1 MNDKMKAEF
10 DAAFV
15 KKFGFGRMMASA
27 NADAHQMLNAA
38 EWAWETATAKTPP
51 PAVQPVTMAS
61 VMRAYEYACDHPH
74 KYLRGTSNWCAAVA
88 WKLNQLESPA
98 PTPPQPI
105 YDEAVNA
112 AVLGAQNLNAAMAT
126 IDILRA
132 QLAERDALLTDLGV
146 EPDGVSDVYQRL
158 LLNAE
163 RYEYLREHMA
173 VENFP
178 SEHPDWSQPS
188 EYESRRIDELCDSAM
203 SRAKAGEDDQ

>member
-1 MNDKMKAEF
+1 MKNIPEGFKLVPVEPTDDMIVSFAEAWYSKRQTI
-10 DAAFV
+10 DDPD
-15 KKFGFGRMMASA
+15 M
-27 NADAHQMLNAA
+27 ADAYRDMLIA
-38 EWAWETATAKTPP
+38 
-51 PAVQPVTMAS
+51 
-61 VMRAYEYACDHPH
+61 
-74 KYLRGTSNWCAAVA
+74 
-88 WKLNQLESPA
+88 A

-203 SRAKAGEDDQ
+203 SRAKAGEDD

>member
-1 MNDKMKAEF
+1 MKGFKLVPETLIARAIEALTRHLSLHAPMQIPVSENDSDLVRE
-10 DAAFV
+10 D
-15 KKFGFGRMMASA
+15 
-27 NADAHQMLNAA
+27 
-38 EWAWETATAKTPP
+38 
-51 PAVQPVTMAS
+51 
-61 VMRAYEYACDHPH
+61 
-74 KYLRGTSNWCAAVA
+74 LRHILLT
-88 WKLNQLESPA
+88 K
-98 PTPPQPI
+98 TPPQPI

-203 SRAKAGEDDQ
+203 SRAKAGEVSP

>member
-1 MNDKMKAEF
+1 MSIPEGLKL
-10 DAAFV
+10 V
-15 KKFGFGRMMASA
+15 PV
-27 NADAHQMLNAA
+27 DAHVEKAFDVTDGKHLPTIKITLPACHPDDTNAWDRRDAIGLMVKTMLAA
-38 EWAWETATAKTPP
+38 DPAK
-51 PAVQPVTMAS
+51 
-61 VMRAYEYACDHPH
+61 PH
-74 KYLRGTSNWCAAVA
+74 
-88 WKLNQLESPA
+88 
-98 PTPPQPI
+98 PI

-163 RYEYLREHMA
+163 RYEYLREYMA

-203 SRAKAGEDDQ
+203 SRAKAGEDE